1 MIATY
6 SIRLAI
12 LCLASFFLIHL
23 VIGLL
28 SLGLFARVAR
38 AAASMRPQQAS
49 RILILLR
56 LGPAFLSLLL
66 VLTACLPSYLRYE
79 ENHASEEIGLLCL
92 VPACLGFLVCLTAF
106 VRAMRAIIQSSFL
119 SYTLCAAKG
128 STSWHLASET
138 REIPSFGLVG
148 LLKPKVVV
156 SPRVLDTLTPE
167 QFQAAL
173 EHERAHRSSGDNLK
187 RLLILLAPELVP
199 FLRSFRVLE
208 DHWDQYSELA
218 ADDFATRGN
227 PDRSIA
233 LAEALIRLA
242 RLDGNQAQPP
252 LVSGLF
258 AAREGLAVRVE
269 RLLRFDPVAE
279 PHTRFPTFFWLT
291 PSLLLVGSV
300 LVFPQFQVFHGV
312 YRLLESLLR

>member
-23 VIGLL
+23 AIGLL
-28 SLGLFARVAR
+28 SLGLFRRIAR

-49 RILILLR
+49 TILILLR
-56 LGPAFLSLLL
+56 LGPACLSLLL
-66 VLTACLPSYLRYE
+66 VLTLCLPSYLRYE
-79 ENHASEEIGLLCL
+79 GNHTSEEIGLLCL
-92 VPACLGFLVCLTAF
+92 VPACLGFLICLTAF
-106 VRAMRAIIQSSFL
+106 VRAMGAVIQSSSL
-119 SYTLCAAKG
+119 SHTVCAAKD
-128 STSWHLASET
+128 SSSWHLANGA
-138 REIPSFGLVG
+138 REFPSFGLVG

-173 EHERAHRSSGDNLK
+173 EHEQAHRSSGDNLK
-187 RLLILLAPELVP
+187 RLLILLAPDLVP
-199 FLRSFRVLE
+199 FLRSFRTLE
-208 DHWDQYSELA
+208 DQWDLHAELA
-218 ADDFATRGN
+218 ADDLATRGN
-227 PDRSIA
+227 PVRSIA

-242 RLDGNQAQPP
+242 RLDGNEAQPP

-258 AAREGLAVRVE
+258 AARKGLAARVE
-269 RLLRFDPVAE
+269 RLLRFDSVAE
-279 PHTRFPTFFWLT
+279 SHPRFPTLFWVA
-291 PSLLLVGSV
+291 PSLLLAGSA
-300 LVFPQFQVFHGV
+300 LLLPQLQVFRGV

>member
-1 MIATY
+1 MIASY

-28 SLGLFARVAR
+28 SLGLFSRIAR

-92 VPACLGFLVCLTAF
+92 VPACLSFLICLTAF
-106 VRAMRAIIQSSFL
+106 VRAMRAVIQSSSL
-119 SYTLCAAKG
+119 SYTVCAAKD

-138 REIPSFGLVG
+138 SKLPSFGLVG

-173 EHERAHRSSGDNLK
+173 EHERAHHSSADNLK

-199 FLRSFRVLE
+199 FLRSFRALE
-208 DHWDQYSELA
+208 DQWDQYAELA

-242 RLDGNQAQPP
+242 RLDGDLAQPP

-258 AAREGLAVRVE
+258 AAREGLAVRIE

-279 PHTRFPTFFWLT
+279 PNARFPTFFWLA
-291 PSLLLVGSV
+291 PSLFLVGSAS
-300 LVFPQFQVFHGV
+300 LFPQLQVFHGV
-312 YRLLESLLR
+312 YRLLELLLQ

>member
-1 MIATY
+1 
-6 SIRLAI
+6 
-12 LCLASFFLIHL
+12 
-23 VIGLL
+23 
-28 SLGLFARVAR
+28 
-38 AAASMRPQQAS
+38 
-49 RILILLR
+49 
-56 LGPAFLSLLL
+56 
-66 VLTACLPSYLRYE
+66 
-79 ENHASEEIGLLCL
+79 
-92 VPACLGFLVCLTAF
+92 
-106 VRAMRAIIQSSFL
+106 MRAIIQSSSL
-119 SYTLCAAKG
+119 SYTVCAAKDL
-128 STSWHLASET
+128 TSWHLAGET
-138 REIPSFGLVG
+138 SKLPSFGLVG

-156 SPRVLDTLTPE
+156 SPRVLDALTPE

-187 RLLILLAPELVP
+187 RLLILLTPDLVP

-208 DHWDQYSELA
+208 DHWDQYAELA

-242 RLDGNQAQPP
+242 RLEGNLAQPP

-269 RLLRFDPVAE
+269 RLLRLHPVAE
-279 PHTRFPTFFWLT
+279 QNTRFQTLFWLT
-291 PSLLLVGSV
+291 PSLFLVGSV
-300 LVFPQFQVFHGV
+300 LVFPHLQVFHGV

>member
-1 MIATY
+1 MIASY

-12 LCLASFFLIHL
+12 LCLSSFFLIHL
-23 VIGLL
+23 IIGLL
-28 SLGLFARVAR
+28 SLALFPRIAL
-38 AAASMRPQQAS
+38 AAASMRPRQAS

-56 LGPAFLSLLL
+56 LGPACLSLLL
-66 VLTACLPSYLRYE
+66 VLTACLPGYLRYE

-92 VPACLGFLVCLTAF
+92 MPACLGFLICLTAF
-106 VRAMRAIIQSSFL
+106 VRAMRAIIQSSSL
-119 SYTLCAAKG
+119 SDTVCAAKD
-128 STSWHLASET
+128 STSWHLAGGA
-138 REIPSFGLVG
+138 REPPSFGLVG
-148 LLKPKVVV
+148 LLKPKIVV

-187 RLLILLAPELVP
+187 RLLILLAPDLVP

-208 DHWDQYSELA
+208 DHWDQYAELA

-242 RLDGNQAQPP
+242 RLDGNRAQPP

-258 AAREGLAVRVE
+258 ATREGLALRVE
-269 RLLRFDPVAE
+269 RLLRSRPVME
-279 PHTRFPTFFWLT
+279 PHPGFPTLFWLV
-291 PSLLLVGSV
+291 PSLFVVGSA
-300 LVFPQFQVFHGV
+300 LLFPQFQVLHGI

>member
-1 MIATY
+1 MIAPY
-6 SIRLAI
+6 SIRLAV
-12 LCLASFFLIHL
+12 LCLSSFFLIHL

-28 SLGLFARVAR
+28 SLGLFPRIAR
-38 AAASMRPQQAS
+38 AAAFMRPQQAS
-49 RILILLR
+49 RVLILLR
-56 LGPAFLSLLL
+56 LGPACLSLLL

-92 VPACLGFLVCLTAF
+92 VPACLGFLICLTAF
-106 VRAMRAIIQSSFL
+106 VRAMRAIIQSSSL
-119 SYTLCAAKG
+119 SDTVCAAKD
-128 STSWHLASET
+128 STSWHLANET
-138 REIPSFGLVG
+138 QELPSLGLVG

-156 SPRVLDTLTPE
+156 SPRVLEMLTAE

-187 RLLILLAPELVP
+187 RLLILLAPDLVP

-208 DHWDQYSELA
+208 DHWDQYAELA
-218 ADDFATRGN
+218 ADDFATRGH

-258 AAREGLAVRVE
+258 AAREGLALRVE

-279 PHTRFPTFFWLT
+279 PPTRFPTFFWFAPPLF
-291 PSLLLVGSV
+291 LVVSPF
-300 LVFPQFQVFHGV
+300 LFPQRQVFHGV

>member
-1 MIATY
+1 MIASY
-6 SIRLAI
+6 SIRFAI
-12 LCLASFFLIHL
+12 LCLSSFFLIHL

-28 SLGLFARVAR
+28 SLGLFPRIAHAS
-38 AAASMRPQQAS
+38 ASMRPRRAS
-49 RILILLR
+49 IILILLR
-56 LGPAFLSLLL
+56 LGPACLSLLL
-66 VLTACLPSYLRYE
+66 VITACLPSYLRYE

-92 VPACLGFLVCLTAF
+92 VPACLGFLICLTAF
-106 VRAMRAIIQSSFL
+106 VRAIRAIIQSSSL
-119 SYTLCAAKG
+119 SYMVCAAKD
-128 STSWHLASET
+128 STSWHLARET
-138 REIPSFGLVG
+138 RELPSFGLVG

-187 RLLILLAPELVP
+187 RLLILLAPDLLP
-199 FLRSFRVLE
+199 FVCSFRAME
-208 DHWDQYSELA
+208 GHWDRYAELA

-227 PDRSIA
+227 PERSIA

-258 AAREGLAVRVE
+258 ATREGLAVRIE
-269 RLLRFDPVAE
+269 RLLRFDPIAE
-279 PHTRFPTFFWLT
+279 PHTPFPTLFWLA
-291 PSLLLVGSV
+291 PSLFLVGSV
-300 LVFPQFQVFHGV
+300 LLFPQLQVFHGV